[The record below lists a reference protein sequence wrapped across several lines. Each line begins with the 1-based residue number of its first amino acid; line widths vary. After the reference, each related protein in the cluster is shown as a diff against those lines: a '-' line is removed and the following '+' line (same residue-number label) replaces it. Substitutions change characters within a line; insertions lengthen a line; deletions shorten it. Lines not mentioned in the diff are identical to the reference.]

1 MPAKSLFM
9 FLAAIMNATLEIFIN
24 MAIIEA
30 KKNEHLEKWLQ
41 INHGAFGVGGLLGPL
56 LVYWF
61 EEWSYAVMSAAFVIS
76 APVYLLIESPEITS
90 KKK

>member
-1 MPAKSLFM
+1 
-9 FLAAIMNATLEIFIN
+9 MNATLEIFIN

-30 KKNEHLEKWLQ
+30 KKNEDLEKWLQ

-61 EEWSYAVMSAAFVIS
+61 E
-76 APVYLLIESPEITS
+76 
-90 KKK
+90 